1 MKVYIVKLNG
11 IDHQVVKGVFTVYK
25 EAVLFLEETLGM
37 KMKAFNGNIWIDPS
51 EDAQPGYFRIER
63 GEVKEETD
71 EVYIVKLSVEC
82 FSDSII
88 DVFSSRD
95 DAVAYIEQYGDVR
108 QESYNLWQHKESI
121 YEHWTIEKQEIL

>member
-1 MKVYIVKLNG
+1 MATKAVE
-11 IDHQVVKGVFTVYK
+11 GVFTSHH
-25 EAVLFLEETLGM
+25 EAVFFLEEVLGM
-37 KMKAFNGNIWIDPS
+37 KASDNNVWLDPL
-51 EDAQPGYFRIER
+51 EDAKPGCFTIEK

-71 EVYIVKLSVEC
+71 EVYIVKFSVEC
-82 FSDSII
+82 FSDGIV

-121 YEHWTIEKQEIL
+121 YEYWTIEKREIL

>member
-1 MKVYIVKLNG
+1 MKIYIVKFNG
-11 IDHQVVKGVFTVYK
+11 IDYQVVEGVFTSHH
-25 EAVLFLEETLGM
+25 EAVFFLEEALGM
-37 KMKAFNGNIWIDPS
+37 KASDNNVWIDPS
-51 EDAQPGYFRIER
+51 KDAQPGCFRIEK

-82 FSDSII
+82 FSNSVV

-108 QESYNLWQHKESI
+108 QESYNLWHNKESV
-121 YEHWTIEKQEIL
+121 YEYWTIEKRKIL